1 MKAKLTFDLSD
12 PDQYRE
18 HLRCVK
24 SLDMALA
31 LWEIATNA
39 KKNCY
44 RTAEAREMKGE
55 KDVDQID
62 LVFQKIYEILEEN
75 SIDVDDL
82 LI

>member
-12 PDQYRE
+12 PDQRRE

-24 SLDMALA
+24 SLDMARA

-44 RTAEAREMKGE
+44 REAEAREMKGE
-55 KDVDQID
+55 ENVDQVD